1 MGDQPVT
8 KTEFDGAIAGLTGAI
23 TALTTQMTTLSN
35 NVNNNRINPNRGG
48 ERIPVIRVRNNN
60 QTIVTYIK
68 SEHTR
73 GESDLEYYERRYY
86 KRLKDDYYTFKIS
99 DSTYRCPFCCNKD
112 YSLSDLLRHAYRM
125 SGNLRKTIKDIAK
138 HSVLITYINWYV
150 KVKFDEA
157 WSLINNSNN
166 NNHANNFQLRHIA
179 NETLDDNQPS
189 HPEKLDDSAD
199 KSKPKETEVVVEPDV
214 SVEGE
219 ESKDENKEADEVE
232 QVHDVIR
239 DSQHDEVVDFGI
251 DNTKSA
257 MVSNVINPN
266 VQSAPL
272 ICVQT
277 EATPV
282 TDCIVPA
289 SKYHNKSMVAFER
302 IMDAATETQISEN
315 EPLEVDTWS
324 SQTSLIQHHYYY
336 LISELDVSDTN
347 SYMLTKVGQTSFCD
361 KFPTLYAIFEEWD
374 PGGNLDVLAQ
384 DGSSH
389 FTQWDPGGWSLVH
402 WRNQLA
408 REAPYQDEN
417 SGSSSFEVE
426 ETDVGGFLQYFI
438 ILVRFSFIIF

>member
-35 NVNNNRINPNRGG
+35 NVNNNKINPNRGG

-125 SGNLRKTIKDIAK
+125 S
-138 HSVLITYINWYV
+138 
-150 KVKFDEA
+150 
-157 WSLINNSNN
+157 
-166 NNHANNFQLRHIA
+166 A

-219 ESKDENKEADEVE
+219 ESKDENKEGDEVE

-417 SGSSSFEVE
+417 SG
-426 ETDVGGFLQYFI
+426 I
-438 ILVRFSFIIF
+438 IDRFNAIKIP

>member
-86 KRLKDDYYTFKIS
+86 KRLKDGYYTFKIS

-125 SGNLRKTIKDIAK
+125 S
-138 HSVLITYINWYV
+138 
-150 KVKFDEA
+150 
-157 WSLINNSNN
+157 
-166 NNHANNFQLRHIA
+166 A

-239 DSQHDEVVDFGI
+239 DSQHDEVVDFEI

-289 SKYHNKSMVAFER
+289 SKYHNESMVAFER

>member
-1 MGDQPVT
+1 
-8 KTEFDGAIAGLTGAI
+8 
-23 TALTTQMTTLSN
+23 MTTLSN

-125 SGNLRKTIKDIAK
+125 S
-138 HSVLITYINWYV
+138 
-150 KVKFDEA
+150 
-157 WSLINNSNN
+157 
-166 NNHANNFQLRHIA
+166 
-179 NETLDDNQPS
+179 DDNQPS

-239 DSQHDEVVDFGI
+239 DSQHDEVVDFEI

-289 SKYHNKSMVAFER
+289 SKYHNESMVAFER
-302 IMDAATETQISEN
+302 IMDAATEIQISEN

-417 SGSSSFEVE
+417 SGSSSFEKKGGSSSGEKKLISMDEAKVYLNEVKDALKDETEKYDDFLWVMKDFKEQRMNIEGVISKVKELLEGHE
-426 ETDVGGFLQYFI
+426 ELLVKFNTFLPDGYSI
-438 ILVRFSFIIF
+438 SP

>member
-1 MGDQPVT
+1 
-8 KTEFDGAIAGLTGAI
+8 
-23 TALTTQMTTLSN
+23 
-35 NVNNNRINPNRGG
+35 
-48 ERIPVIRVRNNN
+48 
-60 QTIVTYIK
+60 
-68 SEHTR
+68 
-73 GESDLEYYERRYY
+73 
-86 KRLKDDYYTFKIS
+86 
-99 DSTYRCPFCCNKD
+99 
-112 YSLSDLLRHAYRM
+112 M
-125 SGNLRKTIKDIAK
+125 S
-138 HSVLITYINWYV
+138 
-150 KVKFDEA
+150 
-157 WSLINNSNN
+157 
-166 NNHANNFQLRHIA
+166 A

-239 DSQHDEVVDFGI
+239 DSQHDEVVDFEI

-289 SKYHNKSMVAFER
+289 SKYHNESMVAFER
-302 IMDAATETQISEN
+302 IMDAATEIQISEN

-347 SYMLTKVGQTSFCD
+347 SYMLTKVWCLLMSAAVTSS
-361 KFPTLYAIFEEWD
+361 PI
-374 PGGNLDVLAQ
+374 
-384 DGSSH
+384 H
-389 FTQWDPGGWSLVH
+389 
-402 WRNQLA
+402 
-408 REAPYQDEN
+408 
-417 SGSSSFEVE
+417 SSFLALLTSCPLLTNWNWSNTVHRRL
-426 ETDVGGFLQYFI
+426 TKQKSSL
-438 ILVRFSFIIF
+438 LVRFKRSFLNALKRLKDKFDTALLAPESTSLVRGMVIRGIPFDF